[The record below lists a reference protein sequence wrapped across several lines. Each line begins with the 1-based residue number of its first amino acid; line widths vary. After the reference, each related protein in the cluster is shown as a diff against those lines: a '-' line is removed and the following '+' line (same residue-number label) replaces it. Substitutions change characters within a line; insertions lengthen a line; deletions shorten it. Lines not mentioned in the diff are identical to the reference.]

1 MIPLRTSVVARKTPY
16 INYSL
21 IAINVII
28 FALSFA
34 PRKVMTPA
42 GIIEEPLREWAN
54 IFMLYPLR
62 PQLWQ
67 FISYAFLH
75 GSIMHIAGNMYFLY
89 VFGNN
94 VNERLGSVGYLA
106 FYLSGAVFS
115 ALGHSLFAG
124 NPVLGASGAVAAVT
138 GAYLVLFPQSII
150 TVLYWFIFIGTID
163 IPAIWFIGIKL
174 IVIDNVII
182 RSTPYVAYDAHLAG
196 YAFGILSI
204 MVLLAFNLLS
214 HDQMDLWRMLR
225 QWNRRR
231 QYRDAVSSGYDP
243 FTGKNPKKRVWVSVQ
258 DSKNP
263 QSGEQAETI
272 RKLRGEIASH
282 IAARNLHTAGEKY
295 GKLLEIDPDN
305 VLPRQNQLDIA
316 NFLMSEGKWHLSAQ
330 SYELFL
336 KHYPNYVYSE
346 QVQLMLGIL
355 YARYLNNSQSAKKYL
370 SQALDRLSDERQK
383 NMCQQELDKLKDVKD
398 A

>member
-16 INYSL
+16 VNYAL
-21 IAINVII
+21 IAINVLI
-28 FALSFA
+28 FALTFA

-42 GIIEEPLREWAN
+42 GPIEEPLRQWAD

-75 GSIMHIAGNMYFLY
+75 GSIMHIVGNMYFLY

-106 FYLSGAVFS
+106 FYLAGAVFS

-196 YAFGILSI
+196 YAYGIISI
-204 MVLLAFNLLS
+204 LALLAFNLLS

-243 FTGKNPKKRVWVSVQ
+243 FTGKNPKKRVWASVQ
-258 DSKNP
+258 DPKDP
-263 QSGEQAETI
+263 QSDQEFETI
-272 RKLRGEIASH
+272 RTLRGEIASH
-282 IAARNLHTAGEKY
+282 IAARNLHAAAEKY
-295 GKLLEIDPDN
+295 EKLLGMDPEN
-305 VLPRQNQLDIA
+305 VLPRQNQLDLA
-316 NFLMSEGKWHLSAQ
+316 NHLMSAGKWQLSAR

-336 KHYPNYVYSE
+336 KHYPNYAYSE

-355 YARYLNNSQSAKKYL
+355 YARYLNDSKKAKGYL
-370 SQALDRLSDERQK
+370 SQARQRLSDPGQLK
-383 NMCQQELDKLKDVKD
+383 MCEQELERLKDVKD